1 MKNLLLT
8 LLLTITN
15 FLTFAQD
22 YPRIETDSTGK
33 KIVIMTYEQAQK
45 IDNTFELIKLLEK
58 AGAECDNLTLSY
70 VKVIDTLNKQVRLLE
85 TDINLY
91 KGQVVDKNKQI
102 DNLQE
107 RLSNCETNQSLCDE
121 QISKRNKQ
129 IDLLNEEITTLK
141 VKRNVGWGV
150 GIGGVFLGI
159 LIIIAGK

>member
-15 FLTFAQD
+15 FLAFGQD

-45 IDNTFELIKLLEK
+45 IDNTFELITLLEK

-70 VKVIDTLNKQVRLLE
+70 VKAIDTLNKQVRLLE
-85 TDINLY
+85 IDINLY

-102 DNLQE
+102 DNLQQ
-107 RLSNCETNQSLCDE
+107 RLNNCEDNQAACDE

-150 GIGGVFLGI
+150 GIGGVVLGI